1 MSTYVIIPND
11 SDLYHHGIK
20 GQRWGV
26 RRYQNYD
33 GSYTKKGLKRYQE
46 SETAYTNAK
55 GKLKE
60 AKASKN
66 TDDIKAAKQEVKATR
81 QQMNSDWKQL
91 KRDYVAD
98 QGKELYR
105 KGHTIT
111 SNQIKLGIESLAI
124 SSIATAAA
132 REANRRGAVFVTRQ
146 GNIPVS
152 RLISAAGTLANAAA
166 LLNTANQNRKLRAY
180 YTHSSTKK
188 K

>member
-1 MSTYVIIPND
+1 MDWYVTASFDN
-11 SDLYHHGIK
+11 SLYHHGIK
-20 GQRWGV
+20 GQRWGI

-98 QGKELYR
+98 QGKELYS
-105 KGHTIT
+105 KGQTIT
-111 SNQIKLGIESLAI
+111 SNRAKAF
-124 SSIATAAA
+124 IATFA
-132 REANRRGAVFVTRQ
+132 
-146 GNIPVS
+146 
-152 RLISAAGTLANAAA
+152 LNAAA
-166 LLNTANQNRKLRAY
+166 EIPARMMDKAGMVYVNNFAMTPVSTFVRAAAELASVGIIADTRIKNRKLRAY

>member
-1 MSTYVIIPND
+1 MQYYVIRPND

-20 GQRWGV
+20 GQRWGI

-66 TDDIKAAKQEVKATR
+66 VDDIKAAKQEVKTAR

-105 KGHTIT
+105 KGHNNIK
-111 SNQIKLGIESLAI
+111 SNK
-124 SSIATAAA
+124 TW
-132 REANRRGAVFVTRQ
+132 N
-146 GNIPVS
+146 
-152 RLISAAGTLANAAA
+152 
-166 LLNTANQNRKLRAY
+166 
-180 YTHSSTKK
+180 
-188 K
+188 

>member
-66 TDDIKAAKQEVKATR
+66 TDDIKAAKQEAKATR

-91 KRDYVAD
+91 KRDYAAD
-98 QGKELYR
+98 QGKELYN
-105 KGHTIT
+105 KGKTIT
-111 SNQIKLGIESLAI
+111 SNRVKLGLELVGIRALATPIMVKTIEKGS
-124 SSIATAAA
+124 
-132 REANRRGAVFVTRQ
+132 VFSTKF
-146 GNIPVS
+146 GDIPVGQF
-152 RLISAAGTLANAAA
+152 IGTVADITSVAA